1 MSSGP
6 LPDRVD
12 ATKLF
17 ARSGRIDAVV
27 PFSRLSRLQP
37 YLAASDGQAGVE
49 FQFGVDPEGRK
60 HLTGLI
66 QAELS
71 VTCQRCMQPMPLVVK
86 CNLDLL
92 VFNDQAELEKQ
103 QLQGLNALE
112 RDVLVLEELG
122 EKPGAV
128 GAGPGEEL
136 NLVALVEDELILSL
150 PLAPVHGDAD
160 CSGTLNRFRAEQD
173 KLELANA
180 GNKASP
186 FAVLAQLKK
195 GKQGK

>member
-27 PFSRLSRLQP
+27 SFSRLTRLQP
-37 YLAASDGQAGVE
+37 YLAASDGQAVVE
-49 FQFGVDPEGRK
+49 FRFGLDPEGRK
-60 HLTGLI
+60 RLTGVI
-66 QAELS
+66 QSELA
-71 VTCQRCMQPMPLVVK
+71 VTCQRCMQPMPLAVK

-92 VFNDQAELEKQ
+92 VFNDQTELEQ
-103 QLQGLNALE
+103 QALQGLNALE

-122 EKPGAV
+122 DMP

-150 PLAPVHGDAD
+150 PLAPVHADGD
-160 CSGTLNRFRAEQD
+160 CSSALNRFRTEQD
-173 KLELANA
+173 KRELASA
-180 GNKASP
+180 DSKVSP
-186 FAVLAQLKK
+186 FAVLAQLK
-195 GKQGK
+195 QGKDGK